1 MPGDFDLYRL
11 LLQSSPSCFGA
22 KHTVQVRRAG
32 QKEHWVSEV
41 PSSIAQK
48 VQRKIMHLLKRR
60 EQMQQDRSVQFSWVT
75 SVFPYAFLQRWTVC
89 LTHIWLV
96 YLTRQ
101 LSEALLLCFLITH
114 VGDCPRQVE
123 VLPISP
129 PFLQTDYLVHF
140 RAELFPTLTSCCIKV
155 LILKPKTSVY
165 VPS

>member
-48 VQRKIMHLLKRR
+48 VQKSKIMHLLKRR

-75 SVFPYAFLQRWTVC
+75 SMFPYAFLQRWTISHSYMTCVSHQTAFRGTVAVFPDYTC
-89 LTHIWLV
+89 WRLSQASRSAAHFSPIPSYWLSGSFQSRV
-96 YLTRQ
+96 F
-101 LSEALLLCFLITH
+101 SNSDKLLH
-114 VGDCPRQVE
+114 
-123 VLPISP
+123 
-129 PFLQTDYLVHF
+129 
-140 RAELFPTLTSCCIKV
+140 
-155 LILKPKTSVY
+155 
-165 VPS
+165 